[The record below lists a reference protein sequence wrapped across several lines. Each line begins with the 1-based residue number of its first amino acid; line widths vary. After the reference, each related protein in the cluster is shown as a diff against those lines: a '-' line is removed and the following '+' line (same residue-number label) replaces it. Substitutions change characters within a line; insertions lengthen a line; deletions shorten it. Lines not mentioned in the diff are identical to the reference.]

1 MLATPNF
8 YRQFN
13 ILEWQSKEIC
23 KKFNVSAGMNET
35 AKTPEEAMLAFNKMK
50 LPQVVIKAQVYAGG
64 RGKGYFVETGFKSG
78 VHFVKSAEEAKK
90 ITSEMLGKHLRTKQ
104 TGPEGQICN
113 SVMLSDPVDIKK
125 ELYFAILLD
134 RATQSPVVIASTEGG
149 VEIEEVA
156 EKNPKA
162 IIKEVVDGVNGI
174 TPHVAAKIASKLKLE
189 GYGFRSA
196 VIEMQKLWKLF
207 VGTDATQVEVNPLAL
222 THEGDIITV
231 DAKFNFDDSAHY
243 RQKDIFN
250 YRDLT
255 EIDPKEIRAE
265 KFGLNYVPLDGDVAC
280 LVNGAGLAMATM
292 DVIKLAGGEP
302 ANFLDLGGGAS
313 EKAVTEGFEIIS
325 SNPKVKCI
333 LVNIFGGIVKCDMIA
348 KGVIAAVKKVGLKIP
363 LVVRLEGTNVELG
376 KKILQESGLK
386 IIAAS
391 NITEAGQKAVLAAK
405 GQF

>member
-1 MLATPNF
+1 MLSASSAFARN
-8 YRQFN
+8 FN

-23 KKFNVSAGMNET
+23 KKFKVSAGINEN
-35 AKTPEEAMLAFNKMK
+35 ARTPEEAAAAFKKMG
-50 LPQVVIKAQVYAGG
+50 LPAVVVKAQVYAGG
-64 RGKGYFVETGFKSG
+64 RGKGYFAETGFKSG

-90 ITSEMLGKHLRTKQ
+90 IAGEMIGKHLVTKQ
-104 TGPEGQICN
+104 TTAEGQPCL
-113 SVMLSDPVDIKK
+113 SVMLSDPVDIKR

-134 RATQSPVVIASTEGG
+134 RQTQSPVIIASTQGG

-156 EKNPKA
+156 EKHPEA
-162 IIKEVVDGVNGI
+162 IIKEVVDGVDGI
-174 TPHVAAKIASKLKLE
+174 TKEVAERLARKLE
-189 GYGFRSA
+189 LKGAAFDNG

-207 VGTDATQVEVNPLAL
+207 VGSDAIQVEVNPLAE
-222 THEGDIITV
+222 TKDGKVITV
-231 DAKFNFDDSAHY
+231 DSKFNFDDSAHY
-243 RQKDIFN
+243 RQKQIFSF
-250 YRDLT
+250 RDLST
-255 EIDPKEIRAE
+255 VDPKEIRAE

-376 KKILQESGLK
+376 KKILLESGLP
-386 IIAAS
+386 IIPAG
-391 NITEAGQKAVLAAK
+391 NLTEAGLKAVKAAK
-405 GQF
+405 GQ

>member
-1 MLATPNF
+1 MLSASSTFARN
-8 YRQFN
+8 FN

-23 KKFNVSAGMNET
+23 KKFTVSAGINEN
-35 AKTPEEAMLAFNKMK
+35 AKTPEEASAAFKKMG
-50 LPQVVIKAQVYAGG
+50 LPTVVVKAQVYAGG

-78 VHFVKSAEEAKK
+78 VHFVKSAEEAQRVAK
-90 ITSEMLGKHLRTKQ
+90 EMIGKHLYTKQ
-104 TGPEGQICN
+104 TGPEGQICH
-113 SVMLSDPVDIKK
+113 SVMLSDPVDIKR

-134 RATQSPVVIASTEGG
+134 RATQAPVVIASTQGG

-156 EKNPKA
+156 EKHPEA
-162 IIKEVVDGVNGI
+162 IIKEQVDGVLGI
-174 TPHVAAKIASKLKLE
+174 TKEVAQRLAKKLE
-189 GYGFRSA
+189 LKGAAYENA
-196 VIEMQKLWKLF
+196 VVEMQKLWKLF
-207 VGTDATQVEVNPLAL
+207 VGSDATQVEINPLAE
-222 THEGDIITV
+222 TVDGKIVSV

-243 RQKDIFN
+243 RQKQIFGF
-250 YRDLT
+250 RDLS
-255 EIDPKEIRAE
+255 EVDPMEIRAE
-265 KFGLNYVPLDGDVAC
+265 KFGLNYVPLDGNVAC

-325 SNPKVKCI
+325 SNPKVRCI

-376 KKILQESGLK
+376 KKLLEESGLP
-386 IIAAS
+386 IISAS
-391 NITEAGQKAVLAAK
+391 NLTEAGLKAVAAARK
-405 GQF
+405 